1 MEISSNVSGNS
12 SEMTNTMNQEGF
24 SIPQS
29 ATETISSDQF
39 EMEAEISSPE
49 GDSSSDNK
57 NKAENL
63 NNALMKL
70 QSQYDELLYR
80 YEEELERSNSLY
92 SSLHN
97 QNVKLQSIEFQ
108 LKMVTDDL
116 SKHCSSEQSELA
128 SSIQS
133 LQSIIRSISKLDNES
148 DCSSSD
154 ESFNSELSNSFEMID
169 ESLDC
174 LEKHVNEN
182 GVMIDSLK
190 VVPSTV
196 RNELDDLQSRLS
208 VLFSTNIL
216 LNDVI
221 DSNNQHTHELSLLLN
236 EKSREICSLRNT
248 EIDHQ
253 SQSLVISDISNQVQ
267 ELKASLVQEQ
277 MRSASLENQ
286 LLRSEE
292 EYKEQFEKTANEKKQ
307 EVEKWRDE
315 YNSLSQ
321 SYKTLTEENTA
332 IKNHNSEND
341 SGLQKRLQDAES
353 MIMLLR
359 QQLQKKSKE
368 LLFSTTVGQFSTANP
383 TAIIAC
389 IESLVARVSLAEAK
403 MESSER
409 RSKDALCKSK
419 ENGLMDSTT
428 RTTRIDETAVGK
440 IERMRNQM
448 KKYRENEK
456 TYKRIIFN
464 MKEVIRTKEMQLS
477 SIYSMINR
485 MNHNS
490 VPV

>member
-1 MEISSNVSGNS
+1 MEIDGNVSGNS
-12 SEMTNTMNQEGF
+12 SEMTNAMNQEGI
-24 SIPQS
+24 SIAQS
-29 ATETISSDQF
+29 VNETIPSNQF
-39 EMEAEISSPE
+39 EMETEIPSSE
-49 GDSSSDNK
+49 RDSSSDK
-57 NKAENL
+57 DIENL
-63 NNALMKL
+63 NDALMKL
-70 QSQYDELLYR
+70 QSQYDELLYK

-116 SKHCSSEQSELA
+116 SKQCSSEQSELTN
-128 SSIQS
+128 SIQS

-148 DCSSSD
+148 DCSSSN
-154 ESFNSELSNSFEMID
+154 ESFDSELSNSFEIID

-190 VVPSTV
+190 VAPSV
-196 RNELDDLQSRLS
+196 IRNELDDLQSKLS

-236 EKSREICSLRNT
+236 EKSKEICSLRNT
-248 EIDHQ
+248 EIDHY
-253 SQSLVISDISNQVQ
+253 SQSLVVSDISNQIQ
-267 ELKASLVQEQ
+267 ELKTSLAQEQ
-277 MRSASLENQ
+277 MRSASLESQ

-292 EYKEQFEKTANEKKQ
+292 QYKEQFEKTANEKN
-307 EVEKWRDE
+307 EELERWRDE

-321 SYKTLTEENTA
+321 SYQTLTEENIA
-332 IKNHNSEND
+332 IKNQKSEND
-341 SGLQKRLQDAES
+341 SGLQKRLEDAES

-389 IESLVARVSLAEAK
+389 IESLVAKVSLAEAK

-409 RSKDALCKSK
+409 RTKDALCQSK
-419 ENGLMDSTT
+419 ESGLMNSESKD
-428 RTTRIDETAVGK
+428 TRIDETALMK
-440 IERMRNQM
+440 MERMRNQM
-448 KKYRENEK
+448 KKFKENEK